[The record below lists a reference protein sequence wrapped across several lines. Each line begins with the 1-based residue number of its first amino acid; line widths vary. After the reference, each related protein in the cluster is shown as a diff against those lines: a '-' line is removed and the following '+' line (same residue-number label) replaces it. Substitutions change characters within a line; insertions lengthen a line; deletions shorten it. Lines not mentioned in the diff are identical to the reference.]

1 MSFFIICENWQVL
14 HTVGY
19 SHFVCVLCS
28 SICAR
33 ACVCVSVC
41 LWVWFFF
48 VWLLFAVGCLREEEE
63 GGFAFCEECALF
75 CFVSHA
81 EKGRSISELKR
92 VCNCFPYFFH
102 FQRRNKVVV
111 VVVVFERCPVG
122 SLIVGAHDDEWFGM
136 NHFGSFVFVVVV
148 IWCEWMFFFVCGCCL
163 GDGDFLPRRK
173 SVFVC
178 VFFSLCIFFYYECSS
193 FQIVSTMFLDSYC
206 HQRNR
211 EKRFFFVC
219 NSIVMFPNHWFCWL
233 ACHFFFVYVYFFFQC
248 KRRKIVSFLLTFIY
262 FFRFFFYIILKAIT
276 CVFFNLINLFLFL
289 LNNMKTNFQ
298 LSIFH
303 LDFFF
308 R

>member
-41 LWVWFFF
+41 LWVWFFCF

-92 VCNCFPYFFH
+92 VCNCFPYFFFH

-178 VFFSLCIFFYYECSS
+178 VFFL
-193 FQIVSTMFLDSYC
+193 
-206 HQRNR
+206 
-211 EKRFFFVC
+211 
-219 NSIVMFPNHWFCWL
+219 
-233 ACHFFFVYVYFFFQC
+233 
-248 KRRKIVSFLLTFIY
+248 
-262 FFRFFFYIILKAIT
+262 
-276 CVFFNLINLFLFL
+276 CVFSFITSAVVSKLCPLCF
-289 LNNMKTNFQ
+289 
-298 LSIFH
+298 SIPIAIRETERR
-303 LDFFF
+303 DFFCL
-308 R
+308 

>member
-28 SICAR
+28 FICAR
-33 ACVCVSVC
+33 ACVCECLFVSLIFFCLAVVC
-41 LWVWFFF
+41 CW
-48 VWLLFAVGCLREEEE
+48 LFAWRR
-63 GGFAFCEECALF
+63 GGRVCVLWRMCIVLF
-75 CFVSHA
+75 CFSRRKGEEHFRA
-81 EKGRSISELKR
+81 EESLQLFSL
-92 VCNCFPYFFH
+92 FFFH

-178 VFFSLCIFFYYECSS
+178 VFFL
-193 FQIVSTMFLDSYC
+193 
-206 HQRNR
+206 
-211 EKRFFFVC
+211 
-219 NSIVMFPNHWFCWL
+219 
-233 ACHFFFVYVYFFFQC
+233 
-248 KRRKIVSFLLTFIY
+248 
-262 FFRFFFYIILKAIT
+262 
-276 CVFFNLINLFLFL
+276 CVFSFITSAVVSKLCPLCFSIPIAIRETERRDFFLFVTVL
-289 LNNMKTNFQ
+289 
-298 LSIFH
+298 
-303 LDFFF
+303 
-308 R
+308 

>member
-28 SICAR
+28 FICAR
-33 ACVCVSVC
+33 ACVCECLFVSLIFFCLAVVC
-41 LWVWFFF
+41 CW
-48 VWLLFAVGCLREEEE
+48 LFAWRR
-63 GGFAFCEECALF
+63 GGRVCVLWRMCIVLF
-75 CFVSHA
+75 CFSRRKGEEHFRA
-81 EKGRSISELKR
+81 EESLQLFSL
-92 VCNCFPYFFH
+92 FFFH

-148 IWCEWMFFFVCGCCL
+148 IWCEWMFFFCL
-163 GDGDFLPRRK
+163 WMLSRRRGFSTK
-173 SVFVC
+173 KKKCVC
-178 VFFSLCIFFYYECSS
+178 VCFFSLCIFFYYECSS

-211 EKRFFFVC
+211 EKRFFLVC

-233 ACHFFFVYVYFFFQC
+233 ACHFFFVYVYFFFFNA
-248 KRRKIVSFLLTFIY
+248 KGEKLLA
-262 FFRFFFYIILKAIT
+262 FY
-276 CVFFNLINLFLFL
+276 
-289 LNNMKTNFQ
+289 
-298 LSIFH
+298 
-303 LDFFF
+303 
-308 R
+308 